1 MSRALLG
8 AASRALTSL
17 LAAGALTLGA
27 LTLSGCVVPPAPTVS
42 ETAAE
47 ASYTPVG
54 FDALPGW
61 RDDQPSR
68 ALPAFLASC
77 AVMERSPDT
86 PLGGSGLAAELGGTP
101 AKWHAAC
108 VAARA
113 VGPGDAAAR
122 SFFETYFQPYAIG
135 GGAKPQGLFTGY
147 YEPEVRGARAPGG
160 GDQTP
165 LLGLPTDMVQLDLGA
180 FDPTL
185 KGRHI
190 VGRMDHG
197 SLVPYWDRAAIEAGA
212 LNRQRLGLV
221 WLADPIDAFMLQIQ
235 GSGRIDLP
243 DGKVVRVS
251 YAGQNGRPYV
261 PIGRV
266 LADRG
271 EIPLEQVT
279 MQSISAWLHSHSAQA
294 TEVMNQNPSFVFF
307 REVIGIRPEDGPPGA
322 LGVALTPGRSAAVDR
337 AYIPLG
343 APLWID
349 TTEPVAG
356 AKFQRLMLAQDIG
369 GAIKGPVRADIF
381 WGWGKEAED
390 RAGKMNAPGRAVVLL
405 PRPTAQ

>member
-1 MSRALLG
+1 MLFHV
-8 AASRALTSL
+8 
-17 LAAGALTLGA
+17 LAR
-27 LTLSGCVVPPAPTVS
+27 
-42 ETAAE
+42 
-47 ASYTPVG
+47 G
-54 FDALPGW
+54 FRIPG
-61 RDDQPSR
+61 RN
-68 ALPAFLASC
+68 
-77 AVMERSPDT
+77 
-86 PLGGSGLAAELGGTP
+86 
-101 AKWHAAC
+101 
-108 VAARA
+108 
-113 VGPGDAAAR
+113 
-122 SFFETYFQPYAIG
+122 
-135 GGAKPQGLFTGY
+135 
-147 YEPEVRGARAPGG
+147 G
-160 GDQTP
+160 GD
-165 LLGLPTDMVQLDLGA
+165 D
-180 FDPTL
+180 
-185 KGRHI
+185 
-190 VGRMDHG
+190 
-197 SLVPYWDRAAIEAGA
+197 
-212 LNRQRLGLV
+212 
-221 WLADPIDAFMLQIQ
+221 
-235 GSGRIDLP
+235 
-243 DGKVVRVS
+243 
-251 YAGQNGRPYV
+251 
-261 PIGRV
+261 GRV

-279 MQSISAWLHSHSAQA
+279 MQSISAWLHSHPAQA